1 MMTPAFRVP
10 LAILLTLLVLFLI
23 SPIAG
28 ACGFF
33 LVMAGVFFYVAL
45 KAIRSGFIRSRP
57 ITDWSRPIERE
68 SVPFGF
74 WFRVV
79 GCLLF
84 GVGLI
89 CLLVFSLVERFGV
102 HQ

>member
-1 MMTPAFRVP
+1 MTPAFRVP
-10 LAILLTLLVLFLI
+10 LAILLTLLLLFLI
-23 SPIAG
+23 SPMAG
-28 ACGFF
+28 GAGFF
-33 LVMAGVFFYVAL
+33 MVMAGVSFYVAL

-68 SVPFGF
+68 TDPFGF

-79 GCLLF
+79 VCLLYCL
-84 GVGLI
+84 GLI
-89 CLLVFSLVERFGV
+89 CLLVYLMVERFKV